1 MLTLKAPKQGFS
13 CVLRDFVGFN
23 LTNCANTTLGQLG
36 LNNLLQ
42 GGLRMNDVCF
52 HEAKPIKDR
61 IYGRDLFLDTTN
73 RK

>member
-1 MLTLKAPKQGFS
+1 MLTLKAPKLLFCFG
-13 CVLRDFVGFN
+13 
-23 LTNCANTTLGQLG
+23 TPIKYAICANTILGQLG
-36 LNNLLQ
+36 LNNPLQ

-52 HEAKPIKDR
+52 YEAEPIKDK

>member
-1 MLTLKAPKQGFS
+1 MLTLKAPKQGLS
-13 CVLRDFVGFN
+13 SVLRDSVYLK

-42 GGLRMNDVCF
+42 GGLWMNVVCF
-52 HEAKPIKDR
+52 YEAEPIKDR